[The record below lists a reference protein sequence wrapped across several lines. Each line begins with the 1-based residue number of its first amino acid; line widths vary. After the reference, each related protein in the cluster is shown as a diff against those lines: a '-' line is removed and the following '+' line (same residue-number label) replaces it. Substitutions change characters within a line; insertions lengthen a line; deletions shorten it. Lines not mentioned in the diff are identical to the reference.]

1 MIQRDSVRNE
11 WSVTSELLRW
21 PGVKIRMSKS
31 IAEKL
36 EPCQSKMSH
45 LGARGLPPLSGPG
58 PGPAAGS
65 GALGPGRWPV
75 SASGAVTVNP
85 RGPQCAARVKRTF
98 VNQCFDGQLRDT

>member
-1 MIQRDSVRNE
+1 M
-11 WSVTSELLRW
+11 
-21 PGVKIRMSKS
+21 KIRMSKS

-58 PGPAAGS
+58 PGPAAVS

-85 RGPQCAARVKRTF
+85 RGPQCAARVRRTF